1 MLKMPLGV
9 RIYVALL
16 AVDMR
21 KYADGL
27 SALVMSKLG
36 QEPMSGHV
44 FVFFNRRRD
53 IIRILFWE
61 RDGYW
66 VLSKKVQRGHFRS
79 MRIDGELDG
88 EPASVGVTAEQLHEI
103 LVATEIGRNHDKPTL
118 H

>member
-1 MLKMPLGV
+1 MLKMPESV
-9 RIYVALL
+9 RIYVATK

-27 SALVMSKLG
+27 SALVMSSLG

-61 RDGYW
+61 RDGFW
-66 VLSKKVQRGHFRS
+66 VLSKKVLKGHFRRMKTDS
-79 MRIDGELDG
+79 ET
-88 EPASVGVTAEQLHEI
+88 ASVMVTASQLHEI
-103 LVATEIGRNHDKPTL
+103 LSAIEIGRKNDRPTL

>member
-1 MLKMPLGV
+1 MLKMPESV
-9 RIYVALL
+9 RIYLALS

-27 SALVMSKLG
+27 SALVMSSLS
-36 QEPMSGHV
+36 QEPTSGHV

-61 RDGYW
+61 RNGYW
-66 VLSKKVQRGHFRS
+66 VLSKKVQRGHFRR
-79 MRIDGELDG
+79 MKVDAET
-88 EPASVGVTAEQLHEI
+88 ASVVVSAQQLHEI
-103 LVATEIGRNHDKPTL
+103 LSAIEIGRNTDKPTL

>member
-1 MLKMPLGV
+1 MLKMPQGV

-36 QEPMSGHV
+36 EDPISGHV

-53 IIRILFWE
+53 IIRIIFWE

-66 VLSKKVQRGHFRS
+66 VLSKKVQRGHFRR
-79 MRIDGELDG
+79 MKIEG
-88 EPASVGVTAEQLHEI
+88 EPSSVVVTAEQLHEI
-103 LVATEIGRNHDKPTL
+103 LIAIEIGRNNDKPTV

>member
-1 MLKMPLGV
+1 MLKMPENV
-9 RIYVALL
+9 RIYVAVA

-27 SALVMSKLG
+27 SALVMRSLG
-36 QEPMSGHV
+36 QEPTSGHV

-53 IIRILFWE
+53 IIRILFWD

-66 VLSKKVQRGHFRS
+66 VLSKRVERGHFR
-79 MRIDGELDG
+79 RLKIDNET
-88 EPASVGVTAEQLHEI
+88 ASVVVTSEQLGQI
-103 LVATEIGRNHDKPTL
+103 LSGVEIGRNNGKPTV

>member
-1 MLKMPLGV
+1 MLKMPESV
-9 RIYVALL
+9 RIYVATK

-27 SALVMSKLG
+27 SALVLSSLG

-61 RDGYW
+61 RDGFW
-66 VLSKKVQRGHFRS
+66 VLSKKVLKGHFMMS
-79 MRIDGELDG
+79 FGMTKSHQTNK
-88 EPASVGVTAEQLHEI
+88 PANPSCS
-103 LVATEIGRNHDKPTL
+103 
-118 H
+118 

>member
-1 MLKMPLGV
+1 MLKMPQSV
-9 RIYVALL
+9 RIYVGVQ

-27 SALVMSKLG
+27 SALVIGSFG
-36 QEPMSGHV
+36 QEPTSGHV

-66 VLSKKVQRGHFRS
+66 VLSKRVERGHFR
-79 MRIDGELDG
+79 RLTIEGE
-88 EPASVGVTAEQLHEI
+88 AAAVMVTGEQLHEI
-103 LVATEIGRNHDKPTL
+103 LCAIETGRNKGKPTM